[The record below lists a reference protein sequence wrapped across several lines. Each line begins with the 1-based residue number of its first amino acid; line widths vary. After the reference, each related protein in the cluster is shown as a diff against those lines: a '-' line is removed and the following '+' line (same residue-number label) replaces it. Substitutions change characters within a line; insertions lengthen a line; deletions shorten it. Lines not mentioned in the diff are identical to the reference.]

1 MANEITATTSI
12 AVVNGSSK
20 LSRQTSKQITQNSIG
35 TYQNTQTVGTTYEA
49 VAIGADLGTA
59 GMAVFTNLDL
69 TNYVE
74 VGLEVSAAFYPF
86 AKLKAGET
94 WQGRLAT
101 STIFA
106 KANTAAVK
114 LEVIVLTD

>member
-1 MANEITATTSI
+1 MANEISTSTSLS
-12 AVVNGSSK
+12 VTNGSSK
-20 LSRQTSKQITQNSIG
+20 LSRQTSKQITQNAVG

-59 GMAVFTNLDL
+59 GFAVFTNLDL

-86 AKLKAGET
+86 VKLKAGESA
-94 WQGRLAT
+94 QVRLAT
-101 STIFA
+101 STLFA
-106 KANTAAVK
+106 KANTSAVK
-114 LEVIVLTD
+114 LEVIALTD